1 MKGQTNARLKLAAAF
16 SLLLALSAAW
26 AAARAGAQ
34 EGGMVQANR
43 QPAQP
48 APQGQ
53 PAQQQPQENPV
64 VAELRKQIAGRESQ
78 PAEQVFKNIQVL
90 KGQPAGRIPNIM
102 GTFTRALGVRCDFCH
117 VPGEWEKDDKD
128 MKRAARDMIHM
139 TQDINS
145 DLKKMQTIAAD
156 NPSVGCSTCHRG
168 QPKPGADRPR
178 PQASPTP
185 SASPL
190 N

>member
-1 MKGQTNARLKLAAAF
+1 MNGHTNARLKLAAAL
-16 SLLLALSAAW
+16 SLVVALSAAW
-26 AAARAGAQ
+26 AAARTGVSAQ
-34 EGGMVQANR
+34 EGTMVQANR
-43 QPAQP
+43 QPAEA
-48 APQGQ
+48 APQAQPGQ
-53 PAQQQPQENPV
+53 QQENPV
-64 VAELRKQIAGRESQ
+64 VAEIRKQIAGRENQ

-90 KGQPAGRIPNIM
+90 KGQQAGRIPNIM

-139 TQDINS
+139 TLDINS
-145 DLKKMQTIAAD
+145 DLKKIQTIAAD

-178 PQASPTP
+178 PQATPTP
-185 SASPL
+185 SATPL

>member
-1 MKGQTNARLKLAAAF
+1 MNGQTNARLKLAAAF
-16 SLLLALSAAW
+16 SLVLALSAAW
-26 AAARAGAQ
+26 AAARAGAPTQ
-34 EGGMVQANR
+34 GGMVQANQ

-53 PAQQQPQENPV
+53 PGQQQENPV
-64 VAELRKQIAGRESQ
+64 VAEIRKQIAGRENQ

-90 KGQPAGRIPNIM
+90 KGQTAGHIPNIM

-139 TQDINS
+139 TVDINS
-145 DLKKMQTIAAD
+145 ELKKIQTIAAD
-156 NPSVGCSTCHRG
+156 NPAVGCSTCHRG

-178 PQASPTP
+178 PQTTPTP
-185 SASPL
+185 AAAPPK
-190 N
+190 

>member
-1 MKGQTNARLKLAAAF
+1 MNGQTNARLKLAAA
-16 SLLLALSAAW
+16 LALVAALAAAW
-26 AAARAGAQ
+26 AAARTNAYAQ

-43 QPAQP
+43 QPA
-48 APQGQ
+48 PQGQ
-53 PAQQQPQENPV
+53 PGQQPPPENPV
-64 VAELRKQIAGRESQ
+64 VAEIRKSIAGKENL

-128 MKRAARDMIHM
+128 MKKAARDMIHM
-139 TQDINS
+139 TGEINS
-145 DLKKMQTIAAD
+145 ELKKIQTIAAD
-156 NPSVGCSTCHRG
+156 NPAVGCSTCHRG

-178 PQASPTP
+178 PQQTPTP
-185 SASPL
+185 SATPL